1 MERFL
6 IGVNITST
14 TRGRVDEKFVALRFT
29 SRGRIAMIKQAEK
42 EYSPERLEKKVQDFW
57 KLSKAYEKTRDLRE
71 KGKKYY
77 FVDGPPY
84 TTGSIHMGTAYNK
97 ILKDVIVRYR
107 RMQGLNVRDRP
118 GFDMHGLPIE
128 VNVEKKLSIVNKK
141 QIEDLVGVESF
152 VNSCREFS
160 LDLQE
165 QMSDQFRSLGVW
177 LDWDNPYRTIDSSYI
192 ESVWWTLQ
200 KAHEKKILDR
210 YTSVLSWCP
219 RCETAIADVEVRYG
233 DFEDYS
239 ILVKFLLKGRSGE
252 SLLAWTSRPW
262 TLPANMAVAVNPE
275 YEYAKVEMTIED
287 RNEILWLRRDKVDE
301 VASLVAVQDFQISE
315 IVKGSDMVGWEYF
328 HPLASRVPYQNEL
341 SGEWIHKVLSSELV
355 EDENTGVVHL
365 APGHGPEDCEIGE
378 AHGIPLFCPVDE
390 GGYFT
395 DEAGQ
400 YAGKHVRE
408 SNSIVVEDLRRER
421 WLFHE
426 GRTTRKIGHCWRCDS
441 PVIHRASQQWFL
453 KVSDIKE
460 LMLDEIED
468 VKWIPEWA
476 GTQKQKEMVE
486 KATDWCISR
495 QRYWGT
501 PLPIWICECG
511 ETTIIGSIKD
521 LSKGKNYNKDMD
533 LHRPWIDSV
542 TFECKECGKEMRRTP
557 DVLDVWFD
565 SGVSM
570 WAQLGYPAVKKH
582 FNNWWPCRWITESQE
597 QTDGWF
603 YSLLF
608 AGIIGFGEIPYKSVL
623 MHGWVFDSE
632 GQPLSKSMGD
642 VAYPFD
648 IIGESGVDSLRFYM
662 LKSKPPWDDLM
673 FDPEVVKEANQ
684 TLDTL
689 WNVHRFATLYMSM
702 DRFNPNDW
710 SLASMSGNFSPEDN
724 WLLSKVENLKGE
736 VENDLEEYNI
746 HAACNAIEEFILND
760 LSRWYVKLIRN
771 RSWPEGDNSKKFAAY
786 KALHEALLAVTKL
799 LAPITP
805 HISESMYQSLDADLL
820 SVHMSDWPVTDE
832 ALIDK
837 KLEERMTVIQGIV
850 ELVSKARQKIGMKLR
865 WPVKKIV
872 IKSQDDET
880 AKSLESLKDIL
891 MEQTNS
897 KEVDILWP
905 GEEWDGMVLNVRPKV
920 EAIGRVYK
928 QWWSKIATMLESRPV
943 EEVRKAIGEGEY
955 KIGIEGQ
962 VVRIEPDMVEFMER
976 LPEHVVSIGFDKG
989 DMYIDME
996 MTPELRAEG
1005 FTREIVRRVQQMR
1018 KEIDLDVE
1026 DFIRTQ
1032 VKVRV
1037 ELTKALEEFDDYI
1050 SAETR
1055 SRSFEF
1061 VPEELTEEYIVEWN
1075 VEGEA
1080 IGLAITPLYMKET
1093 LDAFTKIPGIDEKE
1107 SMALFD
1113 SGYASMLSLQQ
1124 ASLSEL
1130 MEVEGI
1136 DELDARKIRRY
1147 FDQPEELRAEEK
1159 ALCPVCEAQV
1169 ETGASGCSR
1178 CGVSLLPEMKECP
1191 NCEAEIPL
1199 DSEECENCGSMLIE
1213 EEVEE
1218 ISEEV
1223 KEIMEIPGL
1232 GLETARM
1239 LHELGYDI
1247 DALANTSEEELVKI
1261 EGITV
1266 PLARRISVYFEEWV
1280 EELVCP
1286 LCNAPASADAT
1297 QCTQCNTIFVS
1308 EEEVETMEEE
1318 PVPEAEEVPEVID
1331 VPSFDEDV
1339 AVAMSLEK
1347 SHIYLV
1353 KEERQQRAM
1362 DMFIATL
1369 REGRPGL
1376 CVTRTFPDKFR
1387 ESYDLGDTTVL
1398 WLSNIG
1404 KEDSIRPKDLEKLS
1418 LSLEKFVAETGGV
1431 VLLDGLE
1438 YLVTNNN
1445 FIIVLRLLQALR
1457 DVVAMNKSTMIVNVN
1472 PATLDTNQLNLLE
1485 REVDS
1490 VVDTLS

>member
-1 MERFL
+1 
-6 IGVNITST
+6 
-14 TRGRVDEKFVALRFT
+14 
-29 SRGRIAMIKQAEK
+29 MIKQAEK
-42 EYSPERLEKKVQDFW
+42 EYSPEKLEKKVQNFW
-57 KLSKAYEKTRDLRE
+57 ELSKAYDKTKEFRE

-107 RMQGLNVRDRP
+107 RMQGLNVRDQP
-118 GFDMHGLPIE
+118 GFEMHGLPVE
-128 VNVEKKLSIVNKK
+128 VKVEKKLSIVNKK

-152 VNSCREFS
+152 VNSCRDFS
-160 LDLQE
+160 VDLQG
-165 QMSDQFRSLGVW
+165 QMTDEFTSLGVW
-177 LDWDNPYRTIDSSYI
+177 LDWETPYRSIDNSYI
-192 ESVWWTLQ
+192 ESAWWTLQ
-200 KAHEKKILDR
+200 KAHEKEILER
-210 YTSVLSWCP
+210 YTSVLPWCP
-219 RCETAIADVEVRYG
+219 RCETALADAEIRYN

-252 SLLAWTSRPW
+252 SLLVWTSRPW
-262 TLPANMAVAVNPE
+262 TMPANLAVAVNPDF
-275 YEYAKVEMTIED
+275 EYAKVDMTIED
-287 RNEILWLRRDKVDE
+287 RKEILWFKRDKVDE
-301 VASLVAVQDFQISE
+301 AASFVGAQDFQILE

-328 HPLASRVPYQNEL
+328 HPLASRVPYHNEL

-355 EDENTGVVHL
+355 KDDNTGVVHL
-365 APGHGPEDCEIGE
+365 APGHGREDFEIGE
-378 AHGIPLFCPVDE
+378 AHGIPPFCPVDE

-395 DEAGQ
+395 DEAGM

-408 SNSIVVEDLRRER
+408 SNSLVVEDLRRER

-426 GRTTRKIGHCWRCDS
+426 RRTTSKIGHCWQCDS
-441 PVIHRASQQWFL
+441 SIIHRSSLQWFI

-460 LMLDEIED
+460 RMLDEIED
-468 VKWIPEWA
+468 VKWIPDSA
-476 GTQKQKEMVE
+476 GSEDQKEYVE
-486 KATDWCISR
+486 SATDWCISR
-495 QRYWGT
+495 QRYWGIPFPVWT
-501 PLPIWICECG
+501 CECG
-511 ETTIIGSIKD
+511 EMKFIGSVKE

-542 TFECKECGKEMRRTP
+542 TFKCKECGKEMRRTL

-565 SGVSM
+565 SGVCT
-570 WAQLGYPAVKKH
+570 WAQLEYPAVKKH
-582 FNNWWPCRWITESQE
+582 FNNWWPSRWITEAQD
-597 QTDGWF
+597 QIKGWF
-603 YSLLF
+603 YSLLV
-608 AGIIGFGEIPYKSVL
+608 AGFIGFGEIPFKSVL
-623 MHGWVFDSE
+623 VHGWVYDSE
-632 GQPLSKSMGD
+632 GRSLSESSGD
-642 VAYPFD
+642 VANTFD
-648 IIGESGVDSLRFYM
+648 AVNEFGADSLRFYM
-662 LKSKPPWDDLM
+662 LKSKAPWDNLY
-673 FDPEVVKEANQ
+673 FNLEEVKNANQ
-684 TLDTL
+684 TLNIL
-689 WNVHRFATLYMSM
+689 WNVHRFGTLYMSM
-702 DRFNPNDW
+702 DRFNPRNW
-710 SLASMSGNFSPEDN
+710 SIEGMSSSFSPEDN

-736 VENDLEEYNI
+736 VENDIEEFNI
-746 HAACNAIEEFILND
+746 HTACRAIEEFIQND

-786 KALHEALLAVTKL
+786 KALHESLLALTKL
-799 LAPITP
+799 MAPLTP
-805 HISESMYQSLDADLL
+805 HISESMYQSLDAGLL
-820 SVHMSDWPVTDE
+820 SVHMSDWPVADE
-832 ALIDK
+832 TLVDR

-850 ELVSKARQKIGMKLR
+850 ELVSKARQKIGLKLR

-872 IKSQDDET
+872 VKSQDDET
-880 AKSLESLKDIL
+880 AKSLESLREIL
-891 MEQTNS
+891 MEQTNV
-897 KEVDILWP
+897 KEVEILWP

-943 EEVRKAIGEGEY
+943 DEVKRAISGGEY

-962 VVRIEPDMVEFMER
+962 VIRIEPDMVEFMER

-1005 FTREIVRRVQQMR
+1005 FAREIVRRVQQMR

-1037 ELTKALEEFDDYI
+1037 ELTKILEEYEGYI
-1050 SAETR
+1050 SSETR

-1061 VPEELTEEYIVEWN
+1061 VPEELTEEYMVEWN

-1093 LDAFTKIPGIDEKE
+1093 LDAFTKIPGIDEAE

-1113 SGYASMLSLQQ
+1113 HGYASMLSLQQ
-1124 ASLSEL
+1124 ASLNEL
-1130 MEVEGI
+1130 MEVQGI
-1136 DELDARKIRRY
+1136 EELDARKIRRVC
-1147 FDQPEELRAEEK
+1147 D
-1159 ALCPVCEAQV
+1159 VCEA
-1169 ETGASGCSR
+1169 ELESGASECPR
-1178 CGVSLLPEMKECP
+1178 CGVSLLPEMKTCP
-1191 NCEAEIPL
+1191 NCEAQVPL
-1199 DSEECENCGSMLIE
+1199 DVEECDSCGAVLVE
-1213 EEVEE
+1213 KEVEE
-1218 ISEEV
+1218 MPEEL
-1223 KEIMEIPGL
+1223 KEIMQIPGL

-1239 LHELGYDI
+1239 LHELDYDI
-1247 DALANTSEEELVKI
+1247 DRLANTPEEDLVKV

-1266 PLARRISVYFEEWV
+1266 PLARKISVYFEEWV

-1286 LCNAPASADAT
+1286 LCNAPASADAA
-1297 QCTQCNTIFVS
+1297 QCTQCGTIFIS
-1308 EEEVETMEEE
+1308 AEEEDVTEEE
-1318 PVPEAEEVPEVID
+1318 PVLETEEPEKVIE
-1331 VPSFDEDV
+1331 VPSFEEDV
-1339 AVAMSLEK
+1339 VSVSLER

-1353 KEERQQRAM
+1353 KEEREQRALN
-1362 DMFIATL
+1362 MFISTM

-1387 ESYDLGDTTVL
+1387 ESYDLGDATLL

-1418 LSLEKFVAETGGV
+1418 LSLEKFVTETGGV

-1438 YLVTNNN
+1438 YLITNNN

-1457 DVVAMNKSTMIVNVN
+1457 DVVAMNKSTMVVNVN
-1472 PATLDTNQLNLLE
+1472 PATLDSNQLNLLE

>member
-1 MERFL
+1 
-6 IGVNITST
+6 
-14 TRGRVDEKFVALRFT
+14 
-29 SRGRIAMIKQAEK
+29 
-42 EYSPERLEKKVQDFW
+42 
-57 KLSKAYEKTRDLRE
+57 
-71 KGKKYY
+71 
-77 FVDGPPY
+77 
-84 TTGSIHMGTAYNK
+84 MGTAYNK
-97 ILKDVIVRYR
+97 ILKDVIIRYR
-107 RMQGLNVRDRP
+107 RMQGLNVRDQP

-128 VNVEKKLSIVNKK
+128 VKVEKKLSIVNKK

-160 LDLQE
+160 VDLQE
-165 QMSDQFRSLGVW
+165 QMTEQFASLGVW
-177 LDWDNPYRTIDSSYI
+177 LDWEKPYRTIENSYI
-192 ESVWWTLQ
+192 ESAWWTLK
-200 KAHEKKILDR
+200 KAHEKEMLER

-219 RCETAIADVEVRYG
+219 RCETAIADSEVRFD

-239 ILVKFLLKGRSGE
+239 IMVKFLLKGRSGE
-252 SLLAWTSRPW
+252 SLLVWTSTPW
-262 TLPANMAVAVNPE
+262 NIPANMAVAVNPVF
-275 YEYAKVEMTIED
+275 EYAKAEMTIED
-287 RNEILWLRRDKVDE
+287 RKEILWFKRDKVDE
-301 VASLVAVQDFQISE
+301 VASLVGAQDLQILE
-315 IVKGSDMVGWEYF
+315 IVNGSDMVGWEYF
-328 HPLASRVPYQNEL
+328 HPLASRIPYQNEL

-355 EDENTGVVHL
+355 TDDNTGVIAL
-365 APGHGPEDCEIGE
+365 APGHGREDYEIGE

-395 DEAGQ
+395 SEAGM
-400 YAGKHVRE
+400 YHGKHVRE
-408 SNSIVVEDLRRER
+408 SSSLVVEDLRRER
-421 WLFHE
+421 WLVHE
-426 GRTTRKIGHCWRCDS
+426 GRTTRRIGHCWQCES
-441 PVIHRASQQWFL
+441 PVIDRASLQWFI

-460 LMLDEIED
+460 NMLDEIED
-468 VKWIPEWA
+468 VKWIPDWA
-476 GTQKQKEMVE
+476 GSEKQKERVE
-486 KATDWCISR
+486 AATDWCVSR
-495 QRYWGT
+495 QRYWGI
-501 PLPIWICECG
+501 PLPFWTCECG
-511 ETTIIGSIKD
+511 ELKIIGSVKE
-521 LSKGKNYNKDMD
+521 LSKGKNYSKGMD

-542 TFECKECGKEMRRTP
+542 TFDCKECGKEMRRTP

-570 WAQLGYPAVKKH
+570 WAQLDYPAVKKH
-582 FNNWWPCRWITESQE
+582 FNKWWPCRWISESLD
-597 QTDGWF
+597 QTKGWF
-603 YSLLF
+603 YSLLV

-623 MHGWVFDSE
+623 MHGWIYDSE
-632 GQPLSKSMGD
+632 GQPLSKDMGD

-648 IIGESGVDSLRFYM
+648 VISEFGVDSLRFYM
-662 LKSKPPWDDLM
+662 LKSEPPWDNLY
-673 FDPEVVKEANQ
+673 FDPEEVRNANQ
-684 TLDTL
+684 TLNIL

-702 DRFNPNDW
+702 DRFDPKSRSVD
-710 SLASMSGNFSPEDN
+710 SMSGSFSPEDN

-736 VENDLEEYNI
+736 MENDIEEFNI
-746 HAACNAIEEFILND
+746 HSACEAIEEFIMND

-771 RSWPEGDNSKKFAAY
+771 RSWPAGDNSKKFAAY
-786 KALHEALLAVTKL
+786 KALHEALLSVTKL
-799 LAPITP
+799 MAPLTP
-805 HISESMYQSLDADLL
+805 HISESMYQSLDAGLL
-820 SVHMSDWPVTDE
+820 SVHMSDWPVSDE

-837 KLEERMTVIQGIV
+837 KLEERMTVVRGIV
-850 ELVSKARQKIGMKLR
+850 ELVSKARQKIGLKLR

-872 IKSQDDET
+872 IKSQDDDT
-880 AKSLESLKDIL
+880 AKSLENLRDIL

-943 EEVRKAIGEGEY
+943 DEVKKAIGEGEY

-996 MTPELRAEG
+996 MLPELRAEG
-1005 FTREIVRRVQQMR
+1005 FAREIVRRIQQMR

-1037 ELTKALEEFDDYI
+1037 ELTKVLEEYDDYI
-1050 SAETR
+1050 SSETR

-1061 VPEELTEEYIVEWN
+1061 VPEELTEEYMVEWN

-1093 LDAFTKIPGIDEKE
+1093 LDAFSRIPGIDEKE

-1113 SGYASMLSLQQ
+1113 HGYASMLSLQQ

-1130 MEVEGI
+1130 MEVQGI
-1136 DELDARKIRRY
+1136 EELDGRKIRRY
-1147 FDQPEELRAEEK
+1147 FDQPEELRAEDK
-1159 ALCPVCEAQV
+1159 AICHVCEA
-1169 ETGASGCSR
+1169 EIEPGASECYR
-1178 CGVSLLPEMKECP
+1178 CGVSLLPEMKTCP
-1191 NCEAEIPL
+1191 NCETQIQL
-1199 DSEECENCGSMLIE
+1199 DAEECENCGAELVE
-1213 EEVEE
+1213 KEVEE

-1223 KEIMEIPGL
+1223 KEIMQIPGL

-1239 LHELGYDI
+1239 LHELGYDV
-1247 DALANTSEEELVKI
+1247 DTLANTTEEDLVKV

-1266 PLARRISVYFEEWV
+1266 PLARKISVYFEEWV

-1286 LCNAPASADAT
+1286 LCNAPASADAA
-1297 QCTQCNTIFVS
+1297 QCTQCGTIFIS
-1308 EEEVETMEEE
+1308 EEEVEEAEEVEEE
-1318 PVPEAEEVPEVID
+1318 PVPEAVEVEEVIE
-1331 VPSFDEDV
+1331 VPSFDEDILV
-1339 AVAMSLEK
+1339 STSLER

-1353 KEERQQRAM
+1353 KEERQQRALA
-1362 DMFIATL
+1362 MFMATM

-1387 ESYDLGDTTVL
+1387 ERHDLSDAIVL

-1418 LSLEKFVAETGGV
+1418 LSLEKFVTDTGGV

-1438 YLVTNNN
+1438 YLITNNN

-1457 DVVAMNKSTMIVNVN
+1457 DVVAMNKSTMVVNVN
-1472 PATLDTNQLNLLE
+1472 PATLDSNQLNLLE